1 MIMNLH
7 AKLPQLRT
15 FCDVGANYGHFTHE
29 FLARWGGGGAG
40 ASRRRGLAIEP
51 LPHNARVL
59 RRRFKSDRRITVVQA
74 AASHADAEPR
84 QLFGTPFGS
93 ERGELLSSPSARFN
107 ISEFRRRAK
116 GHWHVVNVTTLN
128 SLVRAHGFDILDLLK
143 IDTEGFELPVLR
155 GATKVLKSTKVVL
168 WECGHF
174 RQGSTMAGAV
184 SLLHELGFDSFL
196 LSNRLPVFISGA
208 YWASNYDTRGWRNC
222 ASFNRKYVSA
232 RVLRAILDDYPNFA
246 APINRTIYPD
256 AYKNDPEHRLFN
268 PFNDC

>member
-1 MIMNLH
+1 MAGMIMNLH

-128 SLVRAHGFDILDLLK
+128 SLVRAHGFDTLDLLK
-143 IDTEGFELPVLR
+143 IDTGTVPGVHFPRSSVL
-155 GATKVLKSTKVVL
+155 
-168 WECGHF
+168 ECRVPLF
-174 RQGSTMAGAV
+174 APQKALNYPYSA
-184 SLLHELGFDSFL
+184 EPPKC
-196 LSNRLPVFISGA
+196 SNLQ
-208 YWASNYDTRGWRNC
+208 
-222 ASFNRKYVSA
+222 K
-232 RVLRAILDDYPNFA
+232 
-246 APINRTIYPD
+246 
-256 AYKNDPEHRLFN
+256 
-268 PFNDC
+268 